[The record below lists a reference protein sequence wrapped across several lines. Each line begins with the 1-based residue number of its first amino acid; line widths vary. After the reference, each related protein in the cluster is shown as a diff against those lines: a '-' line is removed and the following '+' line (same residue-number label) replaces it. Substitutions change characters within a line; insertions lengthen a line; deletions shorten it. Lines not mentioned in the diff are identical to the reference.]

1 MADWSLNYSDPNNP
15 DFIPNPAD
23 SKINSNIIIYNKLNL
38 GDIDKKVKKYSDISG
53 NPIYALYKMDSIF
66 ADYQNGNYNL
76 REDSKVFNKI
86 PDFENIPLE
95 KIGRIAE

>member
-1 MADWSLNYSDPNNP
+1 
-15 DFIPNPAD
+15 
-23 SKINSNIIIYNKLNL
+23 
-38 GDIDKKVKKYSDISG
+38 
-53 NPIYALYKMDSIF
+53 MDSIF

-95 KIGRIAE
+95 KIGRIAK